1 MLCKFYGFKETES
14 RLDLI
19 RLSFGFW
26 NYIAVNKVNLIA
38 TFWPSDI
45 SYVKKMDVVYLE
57 EKQEVKQGFKGQ
69 INGRRGWLLSFILRT
84 DLEKWKEKKNP
95 GRYNVC
101 ESSCEFGNRI
111 GDKMPMV
118 YSGLRRK
125 KKNPGISFWRQL
137 IF

>member
-1 MLCKFYGFKETES
+1 MLCKLYGFKETES

-26 NYIAVNKVNLIA
+26 NYIAVIKVNLIA

-84 DLEKWKEKKNP
+84 DLEKWKEKKTQADTMFVSP
-95 GRYNVC
+95 AVSLGIVSVIKSPWYTQ
-101 ESSCEFGNRI
+101 
-111 GDKMPMV
+111 V
-118 YSGLRRK
+118 YAG